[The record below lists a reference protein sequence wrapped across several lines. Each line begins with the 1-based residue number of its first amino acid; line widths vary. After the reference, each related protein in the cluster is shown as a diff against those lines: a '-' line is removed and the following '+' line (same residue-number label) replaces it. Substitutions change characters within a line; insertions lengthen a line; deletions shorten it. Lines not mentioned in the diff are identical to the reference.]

1 MMTRGLDGCLFLF
14 PMDEWHN
21 HEEKLKKLPMADKNA
36 RAISR
41 FFTAGETLCE
51 LDKQGR
57 ILVPGML
64 REFAKIDKEV
74 IFAGLLTRIE
84 LWSKERYEEINNY
97 DNMDEIAEQ
106 LGINLNFSI

>member
-1 MMTRGLDGCLFLF
+1 
-14 PMDEWHN
+14 
-21 HEEKLKKLPMADKNA
+21 
-36 RAISR
+36 
-41 FFTAGETLCE
+41 
-51 LDKQGR
+51 
-57 ILVPGML
+57 ML